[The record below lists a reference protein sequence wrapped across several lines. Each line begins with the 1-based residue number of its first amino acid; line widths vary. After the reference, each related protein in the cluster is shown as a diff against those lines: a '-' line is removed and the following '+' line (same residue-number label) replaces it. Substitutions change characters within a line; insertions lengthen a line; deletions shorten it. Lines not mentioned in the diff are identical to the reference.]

1 MLTVLLKIFCN
12 SMLFLDNY
20 VALKL
25 SLSVGKSSLC
35 RLIAVLHTLKMT
47 LLFYMSAWRLLI
59 PSNVLYY
66 GK

>member
-1 MLTVLLKIFCN
+1 
-12 SMLFLDNY
+12 MLFLDNY

-25 SLSVGKSSLC
+25 SLSVGKSSLG